1 MTITGFGTI
10 GAMKPAVTNR
20 QVYELA
26 LDVLRLTESVSE
38 SLDECSVIAKSI
50 IVDGE
55 VYRAQRAEL
64 KRKYP

>member
-1 MTITGFGTI
+1 
-10 GAMKPAVTNR
+10 MKPAVTNR

-55 VYRAQRAEL
+55 VY
-64 KRKYP
+64 